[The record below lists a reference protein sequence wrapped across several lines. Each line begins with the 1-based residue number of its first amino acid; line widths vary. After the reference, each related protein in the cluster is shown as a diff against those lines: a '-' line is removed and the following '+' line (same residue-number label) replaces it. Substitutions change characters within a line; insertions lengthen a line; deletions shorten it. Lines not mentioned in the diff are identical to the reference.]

1 MFKKDKLSLKEARY
15 LREKHFAKYLWI
27 FILFLGVILLGISL
41 YYYILTR
48 NINIEKERI
57 KNLAICV
64 TFLIASIFVI
74 IFTLL
79 RKKRFKKIENE
90 YFNQLSKEDVTS
102 EYTTMFKKDKL
113 SFKEA
118 RYLREKYFAKYYWPI
133 PIIAGLFLIISSI
146 YIAYLGIKIQKYV
159 EEIIL
164 FGVFIFSLG
173 VACIIFTCLRR
184 KNFKKIEKDYF
195 NDENLI

>member
-1 MFKKDKLSLKEARY
+1 MFKKDKLSFKEARY

-90 YFNQLSKEDVTS
+90 YFNDED
-102 EYTTMFKKDKL
+102 L
-113 SFKEA
+113 
-118 RYLREKYFAKYYWPI
+118 
-133 PIIAGLFLIISSI
+133 
-146 YIAYLGIKIQKYV
+146 
-159 EEIIL
+159 
-164 FGVFIFSLG
+164 
-173 VACIIFTCLRR
+173 
-184 KNFKKIEKDYF
+184 N
-195 NDENLI
+195 